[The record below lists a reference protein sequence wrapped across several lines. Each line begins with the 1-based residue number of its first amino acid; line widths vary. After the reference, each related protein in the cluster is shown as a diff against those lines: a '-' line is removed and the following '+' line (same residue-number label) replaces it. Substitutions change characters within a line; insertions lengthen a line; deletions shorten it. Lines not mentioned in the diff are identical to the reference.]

1 MNTGLKRLEE
11 NLNVSENK
19 LAMAISE
26 TKIKVSIPFLVRLKD
41 LYFGLCLALV
51 SGICQPQL
59 SNHLQGTLNKA

>member
-41 LYFGLCLALV
+41 LYFGFMFS
-51 SGICQPQL
+51 SGKW
-59 SNHLQGTLNKA
+59 HLPATIIKLPPGNLK